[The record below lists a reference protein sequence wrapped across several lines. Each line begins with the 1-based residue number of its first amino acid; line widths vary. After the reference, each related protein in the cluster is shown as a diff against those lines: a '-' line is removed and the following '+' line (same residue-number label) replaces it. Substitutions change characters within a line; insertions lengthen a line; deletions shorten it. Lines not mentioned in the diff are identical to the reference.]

1 MSEEKKPEEKPP
13 EEAAEKP
20 GASSGGELTERKEDA
35 QGLTMEQVLQHPVV
49 LEMSARL
56 DTLQRTVKSL
66 PEAIARVLKAAR
78 EAERPKGMDIQNP
91 ELLTG
96 APPGKDLIVQ
106 NLRQELDKTRKDVG
120 YTQRPTPPPLD
131 PKKKK

>member
-1 MSEEKKPEEKPP
+1 MADEKPEENPKDETPP
-13 EEAAEKP
+13 ENR
-20 GASSGGELTERKEDA
+20 ELTERKEDA

-96 APPGKDLIVQ
+96 ALPGKDLIVQ
-106 NLRQELDKTRKDVG
+106 NLRHELDKTRKDVG
-120 YTQRPTPPPLD
+120 YTQRPTPPPSD
-131 PKKKK
+131 PKKKKE